1 MFIIFQT
8 QDARQAYSEAASR
21 ANELEESHQ
30 KAREEISQ
38 QLKKALEDLEKEEKL
53 RKEWESDAR
62 KKNSQAQAM
71 NKEND
76 ELKQK
81 LDEIM
86 KEKIEKDKILR
97 LAEEK
102 LIELESEK
110 SVIAQL
116 KNELELKLAE
126 LRTHRDKDAHDLRL
140 ENEDLK
146 VRLAAKANDVTR
158 DELDAVLTAL
168 KDEVNALSIEN
179 DSLREQ
185 LRESKSK
192 ESKVSKDADVLTQ
205 SNIEILQTNKEL
217 LEQNESLMLK
227 CRNLESAL
235 EETLEERSFPQVEA
249 ELKDPAF
256 DSVDGENKTIHDK
269 FAPSSPGKGSNSP
282 GGVGDRNTEEISKL
296 RDEIQE
302 LREYTEILKETNDNL
317 CVELDIKRETE
328 LDLLNKISE
337 LEDDLYRSAQ
347 EGFESEMDDKET
359 LIIRRKNIELTLKHA
374 SAENEKLKEDL
385 QKKEE
390 ELAVVQ
396 VGFYN
401 FLHFTNLGAALLS
414 LYPCCM
420 FRNLACDRSC
430 LMCITYSHPYM
441 GEVA

>member
-1 MFIIFQT
+1 MFTIFQT

-30 KAREEISQ
+30 KVREEISQ
-38 QLKKALEDLEKEEKL
+38 QLKRALEDLEKEGKL
-53 RKEWESDAR
+53 RQEWESDAR
-62 KKNSQAQAM
+62 KKNSQVQAM

-76 ELKQK
+76 EIKQK
-81 LDEIM
+81 LDEMM
-86 KEKIEKDKILR
+86 KEKTEKDKMLH

-102 LIELESEK
+102 RIELESEK

-146 VRLAAKANDVTR
+146 MRLAATASDVTR
-158 DELDAVLTAL
+158 DELDALLTEL

-179 DSLREQ
+179 DNLREQ
-185 LRESKSK
+185 LRESKVN
-192 ESKVSKDADVLTQ
+192 ESKVSKDADLLTQ

-235 EETLEERSFPQVEA
+235 EETLEERSFPQTEA

-256 DSVDGENKTIHDK
+256 DSLDGEDKTIHDK
-269 FAPSSPGKGSNSP
+269 FAPSSPQREGGSPRGIGSNP
-282 GGVGDRNTEEISKL
+282 DAEILKL

-317 CVELDIKRETE
+317 YIELDKKHETE

-359 LIIRRKNIELTLKHA
+359 LINRRKNIELNLKHA

-390 ELAVVQ
+390 ELAAVQ
-396 VGFYN
+396 VGFTV
-401 FLHFTNLGAALLS
+401 FLHFRNLVAAILS
-414 LYPCCM
+414 LHPSCV
-420 FRNLACDRSC
+420 FRNWACDGSC
-430 LMCITYSHPYM
+430 LIC
-441 GEVA
+441 